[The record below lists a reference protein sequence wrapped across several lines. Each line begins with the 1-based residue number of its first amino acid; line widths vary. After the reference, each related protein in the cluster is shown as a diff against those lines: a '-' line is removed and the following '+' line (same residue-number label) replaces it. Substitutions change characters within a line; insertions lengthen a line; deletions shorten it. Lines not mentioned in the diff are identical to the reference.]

1 MRSAMVNFPEQKNS
15 TETTGK
21 KPPGDVVFS
30 AAMHLRLLL
39 RVDRTQSIRH
49 ALRAAIRPGAR
60 VLDAG
65 CGSGLL
71 SFLAIEAGASEV
83 VAVDRDNI
91 DLARALARANGMA
104 DRIRFIEADITT
116 LEPTDLT
123 GPFDAI
129 LAFVYTNHMLVDE
142 ARSRAVTALRR
153 QFAAAPCVTV
163 PNRVRYWAI
172 ACDWPALDAATELAD
187 LGSAVADME
196 GRYGLKFGPLLEAA
210 TTEILFDRARPP
222 IHGEHKWQPASANG
236 GYRHPRGT
244 GRFLGD
250 RTLVAEFRYDAEP
263 EFAGL
268 PDRVMVD
275 VHAAG
280 VATAMMWVQEL
291 WLDDQL
297 IWTAEAFSPLATPL
311 ATRPGDRLDV
321 RLDPRWR
328 ATNAVSVS
336 REI

>member
-1 MRSAMVNFPEQKNS
+1 MINTPQTPDTLGV
-15 TETTGK
+15 

-30 AAMHLRLLL
+30 ATMHLRLLL
-39 RVDRTQSIRH
+39 RVDRTQGIRH
-49 ALRAAIRPGAR
+49 ALRSAIRPGTR

-71 SFLAIEAGASEV
+71 SFLALEAGASEV

-91 DLARALARANGMA
+91 DLARALAGANGMA
-104 DRIRFIEADITT
+104 DRIRFIEADITR
-116 LEPTDLT
+116 LGPADLP

-142 ARSRAVTALRR
+142 ARSRAVTVLRR
-153 QFAAAPCVTV
+153 QFAAAACVTV

-172 ACDWPALDAATELAD
+172 ACDWPELDAATELAD
-187 LGSAVADME
+187 LADAVADME

-210 TTEILFDRARPP
+210 AAEILFDRARPP
-222 IHGEHKWQPASANG
+222 IHGEHKWQPSSANG

-244 GRFLGD
+244 GRLLSD
-250 RTLVAEFRYDAEP
+250 RALVAEFRYDEDPA
-263 EFAGL
+263 FAGL
-268 PDRVMVD
+268 PDRVPVEI
-275 VHAAG
+275 HAPG
-280 VATAMMWVQEL
+280 IATAMMWVQEL
-291 WLDDQL
+291 WFDDHL
-297 IWTAEAFSPLATPL
+297 IWTAEAFSPLAAPL

-321 RLDPRWR
+321 RLDAHWR

>member
-1 MRSAMVNFPEQKNS
+1 MIDLPAEKATAGTPS
-15 TETTGK
+15 T
-21 KPPGDVVFS
+21 KPVGDVVFS
-30 AAMHLRLLL
+30 ATMHLRLLL

-49 ALRAAIRPGAR
+49 ALRSAIRPGAR

-91 DLARALARANGMA
+91 GLARALARANGMA
-104 DRIRFIEADITT
+104 DQIRFIEADVTT
-116 LEPTDLT
+116 LDPADLP

-142 ARSRAVTALRR
+142 ARSRTVAALRR
-153 QFAAAPCVTV
+153 QFAAATCVTV

-187 LGSAVADME
+187 LATAVADME

-210 TTEILFDRARPP
+210 TAEILFDRARPP

-236 GYRHPRGT
+236 GYRHPRGA

-250 RTLVAEFRYDAEP
+250 RALVAEFQYDADP
-263 EFAGL
+263 AFAGL
-268 PDRVMVD
+268 PDRVAVD
-275 VHAAG
+275 IRAAG
-280 VATAMMWVQEL
+280 IATAMMWVQEL
-291 WLDDQL
+291 WLDDHL
-297 IWTAEAFSPLATPL
+297 IWTAEAFSPLAAPL

-321 RLDPRWR
+321 RLDARWR

-336 REI
+336 REV